1 MNKFRLQSG
10 FTLTELMIAMSI
22 GLTVISGVTGVLVS
36 VVSSSSNMLLQSKL
50 NSQLTGALEVMS
62 NDIRR
67 AGYWAMIN
75 PDDYAAPTG
84 NPFSQMD
91 STLLEVH
98 DNNVQ
103 VAGNDAGGGDCIV
116 YAYDA
121 DNDGALG
128 NQDIVGFRLQNNA
141 IQMRRNGDVN
151 ANARHDA
158 CNNGNDNW
166 QNMTDPNVVSIT
178 ALNFSLANS
187 ACINNREPDN
197 VDNDGANGV
206 DDADEADCFLQPPA
220 VGSLQNTVETR
231 AVTITVSGLLVGDPL
246 TSMTVRQDIRVRNDF
261 VRVW

>member
-67 AGYWAMIN
+67 AGYWAMID

-84 NPFSQMD
+84 NPFSQTD

-103 VAGNDAGGGDCIV
+103 VAGNDAV
-116 YAYDA
+116 
-121 DNDGALG
+121 G

-197 VDNDGANGV
+197 VDNDGANGI